1 MKKVKHRE
9 RVTCQSHKLI
19 RGRTKVRHTLTG
31 FDTSGKNASLGTA
44 KWGLLQKMSMAH
56 LLPVE
61 LNRQSRCG
69 VLCRQE
75 VPVYSADRKSFLSQG
90 HFSQR
95 NSV

>member
-44 KWGLLQKMSMAH
+44 KGGLASENVHGTPTPCGVKQTKPVRCTLQTGSA
-56 LLPVE
+56 
-61 LNRQSRCG
+61 G

-75 VPVYSADRKSFLSQG
+75 VIS
-90 HFSQR
+90 
-95 NSV
+95 